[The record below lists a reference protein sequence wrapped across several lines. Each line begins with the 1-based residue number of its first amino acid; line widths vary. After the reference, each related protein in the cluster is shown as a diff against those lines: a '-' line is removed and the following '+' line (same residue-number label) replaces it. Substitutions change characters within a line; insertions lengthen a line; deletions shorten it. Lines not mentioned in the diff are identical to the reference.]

1 MGHQTT
7 PGAGPSSCVAGSLT
21 PEQMDLVIRHLPLQ
35 VSVMDEH
42 DTMVY
47 WHGDLFA
54 DCELRHVGV
63 HVNDSHNAHSQE
75 TIARM
80 EAAFRDG
87 SRDEAIFRRL
97 EEGRLILVRYVP
109 LRDAG
114 GAYRGMMETMQD
126 ITDIVGLE
134 GAKLTLDWD

>member
-1 MGHQTT
+1 MGHQKT
-7 PGAGPSSCVAGSLT
+7 PGAGPSSCIAGSHT
-21 PEQMDLVIRHLPLQ
+21 PVQMDLVIRNLPVQ

-42 DTMVY
+42 GTVVY

-63 HVNDSHNAHSQE
+63 HVNGSHNARSQQ
-75 TIARM
+75 TIACM

-87 SRDEAIFRRL
+87 SRDEAVFRRI
-97 EEGRLILVRYVP
+97 EDDRLILVRYAP
-109 LRDAG
+109 LRDAD

-126 ITDIVGLE
+126 ITDIVGLR

>member
-7 PGAGPSSCVAGSLT
+7 PGAGPSAAVAGKLT
-21 PEQMDLVIRHLPLQ
+21 PAQMDLVIRHLPVQ
-35 VSVMDEH
+35 VSVVDE
-42 DTMVY
+42 DGTLVY

-54 DCELRHVGV
+54 DCELKHVGV
-63 HVNDSHNAHSQE
+63 HVNESHNAHSQK

-87 SRDEAIFRRL
+87 SRDEAVFRRL
-97 EEGRLILVRYVP
+97 EEGCLVLVRYTP
-109 LRDAG
+109 LRDSD

-134 GAKLTLDWD
+134 GEKITLDWV

>member
-7 PGAGPSSCVAGSLT
+7 AGAGPSSCLAGSLT
-21 PEQMDLVIRHLPLQ
+21 PEQMDLVIRNLPLQ

-42 DTMVY
+42 GTVVY

-54 DCELRHVGV
+54 DCELKHVGV
-63 HVNDSHNAHSQE
+63 HVNESHNAHSQK

-87 SRDEAIFRRL
+87 SRDEAVFRRV
-97 EEGRLILVRYVP
+97 EDGRLLLVRYAP
-109 LRDAG
+109 LRNTD

-134 GAKLTLDWD
+134 GEKLTLDWE

>member
-1 MGHQTT
+1 MGHQKT
-7 PGAGPSSCVAGSLT
+7 PGAGPSSRIAGSLT
-21 PEQMDLVIRHLPLQ
+21 PVQMDLVIRSLPVQ

-42 DTMVY
+42 GTMVY

-54 DCELRHVGV
+54 DCDLGHVGV
-63 HVNDSHNAHSQE
+63 HVNDFHNARSQQ

-87 SRDEAIFRRL
+87 SRDEAVFRSI
-97 EEGRLILVRYVP
+97 EDDRLILVRYVP
-109 LRDAG
+109 LRDAD

-126 ITDIVGLE
+126 ITDIVGLR